1 MKNSNWTQQEIDFL
15 VKKCST
21 NKSRMGI
28 ITDFFKKFGS
38 IRTPD
43 AIQRKITTLQQ
54 NGIVSTRKLIEDQ
67 LVIGV
72 ADIEMTSL
80 KGNTGFM
87 LSYYIK
93 EYGRNKVCKGLI
105 KPEEINNRTFDKR
118 ICKSLIEDI
127 QKFDVIWFHYGE
139 DGKFDIPTIRTRFA
153 INGLLDDYE
162 KIEKNIHIRDT
173 YPIAKLKLNLSSNRL
188 DMIADA
194 LGITTVKKTRLDL
207 PVWMRAAYADPKA
220 LNYIFDHNW
229 KDVLVLEQ
237 VVRKLKVVNKQKNVF

>member
-1 MKNSNWTQQEIDFL
+1 MINNWTGDEIDFL
-15 VKKCST
+15 VKKCRT

-28 ITDFFKKFGS
+28 ITDFYKKWGNT
-38 IRTPD
+38 RTPD
-43 AIQRKITTLQQ
+43 AIQRKITTLQKQ
-54 NGIVSTRKLIEDQ
+54 GIVSTRKLIEED

-93 EYGRNKVCKGLI
+93 RYGHNEVYKSCITPR
-105 KPEEINNRTFDKR
+105 EISQRKFDKR
-118 ICKSLIEDI
+118 LCEQFLQDI

-139 DGKFDIPTIRTRFA
+139 DGKFDIPTIRTRLA
-153 INGLLDDYE
+153 INGLLDQYE
-162 KIEKNIHIRDT
+162 SIEKNIHIRDT

-194 LGITTVKKTRLDL
+194 LGVTTVKKTRLDL
-207 PVWMRAAYADPKA
+207 PVWMKAAYGDPKA
-220 LNYIFDHNW
+220 LSYIFDHNW

-237 VVRKLKVVNKQKNVF
+237 IVKKLKIVNKAKNVF